1 MDLSEQLKRLFPDHV
16 PAAEETPSP
25 EQSFF
30 SGQTDPVRCI
40 YEKRKGK
47 PVTIIEGFDMDES
60 AQQELAKK
68 IKVLLGVGGTYKAG
82 QIIIQG
88 DYRPKIMAY
97 LTDLGYKVKRVGG

>member
-1 MDLSEQLKRLFPDHV
+1 MDLSEQLKKLFPDHV
-16 PAAEETPSP
+16 PSEDVAPKADATLISK
-25 EQSFF
+25 
-30 SGQTDPVRCI
+30 QTDPLSCI

-47 PVTIIEGFDMDES
+47 PVTIIEGFEMNES
-60 AQQELAKK
+60 LQQELAKK
-68 IKVLLGVGGTYKAG
+68 IKIYLGVGGTYKAG